1 MSKGKTSKKRNNK
14 FQVALAMSGHSL
26 TDLYASFILGLIP
39 ILAIKFNLSLFL
51 VGLLTSVSGISHSLT
66 QPIFG
71 YLTDRYNPKYFLVIG
86 PLFSAIIISL
96 MPIMPN
102 YYMILIM
109 LFLGNLSIA
118 AMHPPTAAIG
128 GQFGERMKGLSNSL
142 ISFSGTFGYALGSI
156 FIIFI
161 IEKLGISFSPIA
173 MVPGIIIAIVL
184 FKYIDIPSKYREPK
198 SVFNFFNKIKRINK
212 YKLLQL
218 FFIFSASYARDILW
232 IAMITFMP
240 LYFTN
245 TGIKLLSV
253 GYILII
259 YNLVGGFGGI
269 LAGYFSDRLRN
280 KIILIQGGLLLS
292 TPFTYFMFKTN
303 GIIPIVFFI
312 IVGFFSIATLPLC
325 IRFSQD
331 IFPAN
336 MSLASSLVMGLSV
349 GIASI
354 TMIFLGKIADYIGI
368 VKTVNYL
375 ILLIFAI
382 IILLIFYPL
391 VFRKAQQT

>member
-1 MSKGKTSKKRNNK
+1 
-14 FQVALAMSGHSL
+14 
-26 TDLYASFILGLIP
+26 
-39 ILAIKFNLSLFL
+39 
-51 VGLLTSVSGISHSLT
+51 
-66 QPIFG
+66 
-71 YLTDRYNPKYFLVIG
+71 
-86 PLFSAIIISL
+86 
-96 MPIMPN
+96 
-102 YYMILIM
+102 
-109 LFLGNLSIA
+109 
-118 AMHPPTAAIG
+118 
-128 GQFGERMKGLSNSL
+128 
-142 ISFSGTFGYALGSI
+142 
-156 FIIFI
+156 
-161 IEKLGISFSPIA
+161 

-312 IVGFFSIATLPLC
+312 IVGFFSIATLTLC